1 MSAQDGQRDPDQLAW
16 LKWARETATTLSP
29 TACGYPDPAKD
40 GPVDMGS
47 IPFGGPYPE
56 TRKFTRPPTMP
67 KISKPTVVKQG
78 YYGEKIPTPQTYP
91 FWLKNQ
97 RS

>member
-1 MSAQDGQRDPDQLAW
+1 
-16 LKWARETATTLSP
+16 
-29 TACGYPDPAKD
+29 
-40 GPVDMGS
+40 MGS

-67 KISKPTVVKQG
+67 KISKPTVEKQG
-78 YYGEKIPTPQTYP
+78 YYGENIPTPHTYP

-97 RS
+97 SR